1 MMAEG
6 APSSWSAMLACWR
19 DDPGPAVVTPQTVW
33 SGAELLGRAAGAAEH
48 LRSLAPPGSPVPALL
63 TSAPAAFAYVIAG
76 ASADRPLALLGP
88 RLTAFEL
95 APCIDALASGVLL
108 TEAEFV
114 PLADDLAAQRGITVV
129 VVDTPAPSPDVLD
142 LTPSPSGTAFIL
154 HTSGTTGIP
163 KAVPYRQDRLAVRS
177 RINAGLCS
185 LSTGAR
191 YATASPFHH
200 IAGFGNYA
208 VALAA
213 GAAVVP
219 VPRFTVDAW
228 AALAD
233 VGVTHALT
241 VPTVLEMLLDAD
253 RLDLPA
259 LRVLQ
264 YGAAPVHPD
273 TLRRTL
279 AAVPSVGLVNIFGQ
293 TEGSPIT
300 CLTQADHQRIAV
312 EARDDLLT
320 SVGRAAPGVE
330 VRVVEPDGSGV
341 GEIVARADHFF
352 AVSDD
357 GWLRTGDLGRLD
369 DEGYL
374 FLSGRRG
381 DKIIRGGEN
390 VYPLEV
396 EQVLESHPSV
406 REAAV
411 VGVPDRRW
419 GEVIKAVI
427 VPADAAAPPDADE
440 LRTHVR
446 AQLAGFKV
454 PTVWELAPA
463 LPRNASGK
471 LLRRLLLAA
480 PEPK

>member
-1 MMAEG
+1 M
-6 APSSWSAMLACWR
+6 
-19 DDPGPAVVTPQTVW
+19 
-33 SGAELLGRAAGAAEH
+33 
-48 LRSLAPPGSPVPALL
+48 
-63 TSAPAAFAYVIAG
+63 
-76 ASADRPLALLGP
+76 
-88 RLTAFEL
+88 
-95 APCIDALASGVLL
+95 LL
-108 TEAEFV
+108 TEAEYV
-114 PLADDLAAQRGITVV
+114 ALADDLAAPRGIRVV
-129 VVDTPAPSPDVLD
+129 VVDTPAPSPAVLE
-142 LTPSPSGTAFIL
+142 LGPSPWGTAFVL
-154 HTSGTTGIP
+154 HTSGTTGTP

-177 RINAGLCS
+177 RINAALCS

-191 YATASPFHH
+191 SATASPFHH

-253 RLDLPA
+253 RLALPE

-279 AAVPSVGLVNIFGQ
+279 VAVPSVGLVNIFGQ

-300 CLTQADHQRIAV
+300 CLTQADHRRIAD

-320 SVGRAAPGVE
+320 SVGRAASGVE
-330 VRVVEPDGSGV
+330 VRVAEPDGSGV
-341 GEIVARADHFF
+341 GEVVARADHFF

-369 DEGYL
+369 AEGYL
-374 FLSGRRG
+374 YLSGRRG

-396 EQVLESHPSV
+396 EQVLESHPAV

-427 VPADAAAPPDADE
+427 VPVDDAAPPDTDE

-446 AQLAGFKV
+446 ARLAGFKV

-471 LLRRLLLAA
+471 LLRRLLLAG
-480 PEPK
+480 PDPK